1 MENSN
6 NRENDAAEKSAA
18 SLTRDEI
25 GSEMDRLRE
34 IYPVVRL
41 LNASNINEEP
51 FCLLCGADCI
61 CMRRV
66 CEDVLQNGGSQTHA
80 LRMGD
85 EQHLASARF
94 VEVDGVRNVLLY
106 AQPVETEGALGLND
120 ELLYHDALS
129 GAYNRRYYEDNLRT
143 QHLYAGVAIID
154 LDDFKLVNDTLGH
167 HAGDVALKTAVATM
181 KSCIRGTDK
190 LVRYGGDEF
199 VLILPGIGVDDF
211 SRKLRA
217 IADKLVDTT
226 VPGYEHLS
234 LSASIGGALAEGRT
248 VEETVRQA
256 DTLMYKAKSLKNS
269 VITESDD
276 IDTETVHKPLLLVVD
291 DSEMNRVILSEM
303 LKDQYDIIEADS
315 GEAGISC
322 LERHGEG
329 ISIVLLD
336 IVMPGADGFDVLS
349 RMSRSGWIDDIPV
362 IMISSE
368 DSDDMVLR
376 AYELGASDYISRP
389 FDARIVRQRVSNI
402 MRLYAKQR
410 RLSAMLAQQFYE
422 RERDS
427 RMLVDIMGG
436 AMELRNGESGP
447 HVQHVR
453 VLTEMMLEHLV
464 RKTDR
469 YRVSS
474 SERVTISAASTLHD
488 LGKLSIPDYVL
499 NKPGRL
505 TPEEFEIMKTHTTIG
520 ANMLES
526 MTQYRDSA
534 LVQAARDICRW
545 HHERWDGNGYPD
557 GLKGDEIPISAQVVS
572 LVDVYDAL
580 TSDRVYKKAIPHD
593 EAMQMILNGECGVF
607 NPLLISCLVDLQDRI
622 LAEKDDQ
629 AVPPPSFKA
638 NQQR

>member
-6 NRENDAAEKSAA
+6 TREDGAVDQDVVNLS
-18 SLTRDEI
+18 RDEI

-41 LNASNINEEP
+41 LDADNIDEEP
-51 FCLLCGADCI
+51 FCLLCGSDCI

-66 CEDVLQNGGSQTHA
+66 CEDVLQHGGAQTHS

-94 VEVDGVRNVLLY
+94 VEVEGKRNVLLY
-106 AQPVETEGALGLND
+106 AQPVETEGAVGLDD

-143 QHLYAGVAIID
+143 QHLYAGVALID

-167 HAGDVALKTAVATM
+167 HAGDVALKTAVAAM

-199 VLILPGIGVDDF
+199 VLILPGIGADDF

-217 IADKLVDTT
+217 IADRLVDTT
-226 VPGYEHLS
+226 VPGYERLS
-234 LSASIGGALAEGRT
+234 LSASIGGALSEGRT

-269 VITESDD
+269 VVTESDD
-276 IDTETVHKPLLLVVD
+276 VDTETVHKPLLLVVD

-453 VLTEMMLEHLV
+453 KLTEMMLEHLV

-474 SERVTISAASTLHD
+474 SERATISAASTLHD
-488 LGKLSIPDYVL
+488 LGKLAIPDYVL

-505 TPEEFEIMKTHTTIG
+505 TSEEFEIMKTHTTVG

-557 GLKGDEIPISAQVVS
+557 GLKGDDIPISAQVVS

-607 NPLLISCLVDLQDRI
+607 NPLLISCLVDLQERI

-629 AVPPPSFKA
+629 AVPPPLFQS
-638 NQQR
+638 